1 MKWTLQVLYS
11 QILLIVLCLSFPSPD
26 IQAAGTDRRS
36 RDTYQTKTSS
46 DKITDKVTGK
56 ITTADGEP
64 LAGASVIIKGTRIGT
79 SADIDGNYSI
89 KAPAEGESYTL
100 VFQYL
105 GMRTKEITVSGQRH

>member
-64 LAGASVIIKGTRIGT
+64 LTLTGITASRLPPKGNLILLC
-79 SADIDGNYSI
+79 SN
-89 KAPAEGESYTL
+89 TL
-100 VFQYL
+100 ACA
-105 GMRTKEITVSGQRH
+105 QRK

>member
-46 DKITDKVTGK
+46 PDFDSLKIPFFLT
-56 ITTADGEP
+56 
-64 LAGASVIIKGTRIGT
+64 
-79 SADIDGNYSI
+79 
-89 KAPAEGESYTL
+89 
-100 VFQYL
+100 F
-105 GMRTKEITVSGQRH
+105 

>member
-79 SADIDGNYSI
+79 SASRLPPKGNLILLCSNI
-89 KAPAEGESYTL
+89 LACA
-100 VFQYL
+100 
-105 GMRTKEITVSGQRH
+105 QRK

>member
-79 SADIDGNYSI
+79 SADIDGYYSI
-89 KAPAEGESYTL
+89 KGNLILLCSNILACA
-100 VFQYL
+100 
-105 GMRTKEITVSGQRH
+105 QRK

>member
-26 IQAAGTDRRS
+26 IQAAGTDTMS

-56 ITTADGEP
+56 IGSCAKP
-64 LAGASVIIKGTRIGT
+64 CV
-79 SADIDGNYSI
+79 
-89 KAPAEGESYTL
+89 
-100 VFQYL
+100 
-105 GMRTKEITVSGQRH
+105 

>member
-64 LAGASVIIKGTRIGT
+64 LAGASVIIKGTRIAGHPLT
-79 SADIDGNYSI
+79 LTGITASRLPPRGNLILLCSN
-89 KAPAEGESYTL
+89 TL
-100 VFQYL
+100 ACA
-105 GMRTKEITVSGQRH
+105 QRK

>member
-46 DKITDKVTGK
+46 DKNTDKVTGK

-64 LAGASVIIKGTRIGT
+64 LAGASVIIKGTLTLTGITASRLPPK
-79 SADIDGNYSI
+79 GNLILLCSN
-89 KAPAEGESYTL
+89 TL
-100 VFQYL
+100 ACA
-105 GMRTKEITVSGQRH
+105 QRK

>member
-64 LAGASVIIKGTRIGT
+64 LAHVQNPVFEKL
-79 SADIDGNYSI
+79 
-89 KAPAEGESYTL
+89 KKLSYL
-100 VFQYL
+100 
-105 GMRTKEITVSGQRH
+105 S